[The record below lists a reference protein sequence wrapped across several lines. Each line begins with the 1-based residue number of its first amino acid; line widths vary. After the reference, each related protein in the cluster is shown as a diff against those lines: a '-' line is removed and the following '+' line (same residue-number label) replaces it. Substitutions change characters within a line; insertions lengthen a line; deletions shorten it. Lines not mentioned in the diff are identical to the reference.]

1 MTKKE
6 SNGLLDLTSKYP
18 INPRVFK
25 IALTLNDKLR
35 RLRKRAGAY
44 VKINVISP
52 EDMKWISEFI
62 TTGDPAKAASSAY
75 GERIKNKHHARNKG
89 MSNLQKPMIKQA
101 LTELLDAGDFEDQK
115 LLGELSG
122 CIYESEDKNTKLKGL
137 DMAFKLKGAYAPEKR
152 FIAQANR
159 NFEGLT
165 DDEIEAEAALFL
177 GGSSDSG
184 EESIADEVII
194 GDGEE
199 TGEAEL

>member
-1 MTKKE
+1 M
-6 SNGLLDLTSKYP
+6 
-18 INPRVFK
+18 
-25 IALTLNDKLR
+25 
-35 RLRKRAGAY
+35 AGGY
-44 VKINVISP
+44 VKVNVISP
-52 EDMKWISEFI
+52 EDMRWISEFI
-62 TTGDPAKAASSAY
+62 RTGNPATSATLAY
-75 GERIKNKHHARNKG
+75 GERIKSKYHARNKG

-101 LTELLDAGDFEDQK
+101 LTELLSVGDFEDQK

-122 CIYESEDKNTKLKGL
+122 CIYEAEDKNTKLKGL

-152 FIAQANR
+152 FVAQANR

-177 GGSSDSG
+177 GEDDRQP
-184 EESIADEVII
+184 EESITDEVII